1 MRWSIAIL
9 FCLLAACRHPSYT
22 LARQGRSQI
31 LTPPPSKPEIS
42 SVRRHPAQKTGCDI
56 ETASFSVVW
65 RGNSARVTAKPE
77 TYFAPPESP
86 VAQPGAPGITIA
98 ETGPRMYSDSLAQ
111 LEDFRQAVAARE
123 DAGCLRDDESAR
135 LRQAITETFPFPPQ
149 IAAYLRFGTYT
160 RTGAIDLIP
169 GFLMRLVSPN
179 GSDPDVSFY
188 AVAGTPG
195 DDRVH
200 ITLASGAGKAL
211 AIPEIP
217 GYYRY
222 LYWIGASAHN
232 FRTTVLGA
240 PDRKTLRDA
249 TAQFLVD
256 PETYCAKPAPAVSCE
271 SIEPNVG
278 MNIGFHVRVNGR
290 DVFVRLGGNVGEAL
304 GEAQNGMR
312 ELGRRQPLPQTVT
325 VRRMFRGKLI
335 PIKVDGPPNDIFSL
349 VAMPGDEVTTSLQ

>member
-31 LTPPPSKPEIS
+31 LTPPPSKPEIRN
-42 SVRRHPAQKTGCDI
+42 VRRHPAQKTGCDI
-56 ETASFSVVW
+56 ETASFSTTW

-86 VAQPGAPGITIA
+86 VPQPGTSSITIT

-123 DAGCLRDDESAR
+123 EAGCLRDDESAR

-160 RTGAIDLIP
+160 RTGSIDLIP

-188 AVAGTPG
+188 AVAGAPG
-195 DDRVH
+195 DDRVRV
-200 ITLASGAGKAL
+200 TLASGAGKAL
-211 AIPEIP
+211 VIPEIP

-249 TAQFLVD
+249 TAQFLAG
-256 PETYCAKPAPAVSCE
+256 PETYCAKPAPEVSCQ

-290 DVFVRLGGNVGEAL
+290 EVFVRIGGNVGEAL
-304 GEAQNGMR
+304 SESENGMR
-312 ELGRRQPLPQTVT
+312 ELGRRQSLPQNVS
-325 VRRMFRGKLI
+325 VRRMFHGKLI
-335 PIKVDGPPNDIFSL
+335 PIKVDGAPNDIFGL